1 MKIEHKELGLEYE
14 LKDDLRQ
21 RDIEAF
27 FKARRELGGDK
38 NLSGPEHNGCVVRA
52 AVRGEWVDG
61 ISEDDVDTMHP
72 AAVTWLA
79 SEIQDAIG
87 AAFEVPGE

>member
-1 MKIEHKELGLEYE
+1 MKVEHEGLKLEYE

-27 FKARRELGGDK
+27 FKARREMRGDES
-38 NLSGPEHNGCVVRA
+38 LSGPEHNGVVIRA
-52 AVRGEWVDG
+52 AIKSGWLADVKD
-61 ISEDDVDTMHP
+61 DDVGDMHP

-79 SEIQDAIG
+79 GEIQTAVA